1 MEGKPYKLE
10 PEVPRIVSEPAVSY
24 GYSGQTS
31 VIDSYWELLR
41 DLSMDLKL
49 KLISKLSNS
58 ILEGKTKDDAT
69 TRLADRFYGAWKDDK
84 SAEEL
89 IEIIHERGPRT
100 RHIEPLD

>member
-1 MEGKPYKLE
+1 MEVKPYKIE
-10 PEVPRIVSEPAVSY
+10 PEVPHIASEPVASY
-24 GYSGQTS
+24 GYSGQAN

-41 DLSMDLKL
+41 DLSMDIKL

-58 ILEGKTKDDAT
+58 ILEGKTKDDT
-69 TRLADRFYGAWKDDK
+69 TASLADKFYGAWKDNK